1 MTIHKWEFYD
11 DSGRVC
17 TKCKIYKPYSEFH
30 IHKDCVNGYNTV
42 CKECRKPISKAS
54 YETWSVEYKLWTRAM
69 SRAKQRNREFSIAI
83 SDIVIPERCPV
94 LNKKLIYNTEYA
106 PSLDRL
112 DSSKGYTKDNIRVI
126 SRRANTLKNNSN
138 IQELENIIKY
148 MKGEI

>member
-1 MTIHKWEFYD
+1 MTKHKWEFYD

-17 TKCKIYKPYSEFH
+17 TKCKTYKPYSEFH
-30 IHKDCVNGYNTV
+30 IHKDCVNGFNTV
-42 CKECRKPISKAS
+42 CKVCRKPISKAS
-54 YETWSVEYKLWTRAM
+54 YESWSIEYKLW
-69 SRAKQRNREFSIAI
+69 SRALSRSKQRNREFTITL
-83 SDIVIPERCPV
+83 SDIIIPEKCPV
-94 LNKKLIYNTEYA
+94 FNKPLIYNTEYA

-138 IQELENIIKY
+138 IKELESIIKY